1 MATSRIERLTN
12 LVICLLYTQRPLDR
26 DYIRAN
32 VFGYDPDADDEAFER
47 MFERDKADLRELG
60 VPIEVAPV
68 SRINSATGY
77 RIAFDE
83 YALGEID
90 LDPEEATAVAVA
102 AAVWQSPELSSAA
115 QSAVQ
120 KLRAGGMDVSGP
132 GAGVGP
138 GIAPDRGAEGA
149 LLAMLEGIDR
159 RRQVTFEHR
168 ANPAQP
174 YVDRTLHPWGVVT
187 FRGSAYAVGHD
198 VARDAVRT
206 FKLSRVRGG
215 SVTGAAAT
223 VRPPEGFDLH
233 AHVVATVAERDPVG
247 TARLWVARGRGDG
260 LRRLAATQADGDFR
274 GRSGTEI
281 TVEMRSVDAVAREVS
296 GLGPDAVVFEPQELR
311 DAVVDRLT
319 ALAAAR

>member
-12 LVICLLYTQRPLDR
+12 LVICLLSTRFPVDR

-32 VFGYDPDADDEAFER
+32 VAGYDKDSDDDAFER
-47 MFERDKADLRELG
+47 MFERDKADLRDLG
-60 VPIEVAPV
+60 VPIEVAPI

-83 YALGEID
+83 YALGDID

-102 AAVWQSPELSSAA
+102 GAMWQSPELSAAA
-115 QSAVQ
+115 QAAVQ
-120 KLRAGGMDVSGP
+120 KLRAGGLDVDGP
-132 GAGVGP
+132 GAGAGP
-138 GIAPDRGAEGA
+138 GMAPDRGAEGA
-149 LLAMLEGIDR
+149 LLAILEGIDR
-159 RRQVTFEHR
+159 RRQVSFEHR

-174 YVDRTLHPWGVVT
+174 YLARTLHPWGVVT
-187 FRGSAYAVGHD
+187 FRGSTYAVGHD

-215 SVTGAAAT
+215 AVTSRPAT
-223 VRPPEGFDLH
+223 VRPPDGFDLH

-260 LRRLAATQADGDFR
+260 LRRLASAQTEARFRDRDGA
-274 GRSGTEI
+274 EL
-281 TVEMRSVDAVAREVS
+281 TVEVRSVDGLAREIT
-296 GLGPDAVVFEPQELR
+296 GLGPDAVVYEPPQLR
-311 DAVVDRLT
+311 EAVIDRLK
-319 ALAAAR
+319 ALAG